1 MQPCYNIPMP
11 PDPSRPVATA
21 DDDYSLTINEALL
34 RYEHAGH
41 ARTPRS
47 IQRYCEK
54 GHLECLR
61 QQTPFGER
69 YMITPA
75 SVARHIAQTA
85 ELAETTRRDLSR
97 PDAAATAPMFGRE
110 TLRPVATSAD
120 NTDTVAPAPLAEN
133 AMIPQPASPPTSPD
147 VPRPVATSPDL
158 AAKYIDRL
166 EGEIAFLREEIGTKN
181 VQIKE
186 LSERS
191 HETNLLIGGLQR
203 MLSPLLGT
211 RDPFS
216 PARDNTTL

>member
-1 MQPCYNIPMP
+1 MH
-11 PDPSRPVATA
+11 PDPSRPVATSA
-21 DDDYSLTINEALL
+21 DDCSLTINEALL

-85 ELAETTRRDLSR
+85 ELAETTRRDR
-97 PDAAATAPMFGRE
+97 TRQDAAGTAPMFGRD
-110 TLRPVATSAD
+110 TMQPVATSGDSA
-120 NTDTVAPAPLAEN
+120 DTVARAPLAEN
-133 AMIPQPASPPTSPD
+133 TISPQTIPPSTSPD

-191 HETNLLIGGLQR
+191 HETNHLIGGLQR
-203 MLSPLLGT
+203 MLSPLLGA
-211 RDPFS
+211 RDPF
-216 PARDNTTL
+216 PPTRDSNTL

>member
-1 MQPCYNIPMP
+1 MP
-11 PDPSRPVATA
+11 LDMSRPVATSA
-21 DDDYSLTINEALL
+21 DDYSLTINEALL
-34 RYEHAGH
+34 RYKHAGH

-85 ELAETTRRDLSR
+85 ELAETTRRDMSR
-97 PDAAATAPMFGRE
+97 PDAAETASLFGRDSQ
-110 TLRPVATSAD
+110 RPAPTDEDSARI
-120 NTDTVAPAPLAEN
+120 VAPAPLAETSIN
-133 AMIPQPASPPTSPD
+133 PQTTPPATSPD
-147 VPRPVATSPDL
+147 ASRPVATGPDL

-191 HETNLLIGGLQR
+191 HETNHLIGGLQR
-203 MLSPLLGT
+203 MLSPLLGA
-211 RDPFS
+211 RDPFP
-216 PARDNTTL
+216 PARDSSTL

>member
-1 MQPCYNIPMP
+1 M
-11 PDPSRPVATA
+11 SRPVATSA
-21 DDDYSLTINEALL
+21 EDYSLTIHEALL

-85 ELAETTRRDLSR
+85 ELAETTRRDMLR
-97 PDAAATAPMFGRE
+97 PDAPETVSLFGRDSQ
-110 TLRPVATSAD
+110 RPAPTGEDSAHS
-120 NTDTVAPAPLAEN
+120 VAPLALTEN
-133 AMIPQPASPPTSPD
+133 GDKAQNLAPPTSPD
-147 VPRPVATSPDL
+147 TSRPVATGPDL

-186 LSERS
+186 FSERS
-191 HETNLLIGGLQR
+191 HETNHLIGGLQR
-203 MLSPLLGT
+203 MLSPLLGA
-211 RDPFS
+211 RDPF
-216 PARDNTTL
+216 PPTRDSNSL